1 MTYQELWQTVLAQIQ
16 LNISP
21 ANFATWFANTNISS
35 QEEGMVIVS
44 VPNSFAKEW
53 LEQKYNKEIL
63 RILKALD
70 ASIKEI
76 SYQID
81 FPAVKTREPI
91 KQQPKPQELPAEQLG
106 FAELETDKETNLNP
120 KYSFQNF
127 IVGPFNELAYA
138 AAEAIIKE
146 PGRIYNPLFVYGGVG
161 LGKTHLLQAIGN
173 ELSRKNPPYKVKYV
187 PSDKLISAIVNAI
200 RNNSIEELKAN
211 LRKVDVLIVDD
222 VQFFAGKE
230 KTQEEF
236 FHTFNDLYQK
246 GKQIILSSDRPPKA
260 IPAITERLKSRFEGG
275 MVADVSLPDYET
287 RLAILR
293 QKTAEKNAEVPA
305 KILEYIAANIQ
316 KNVREIESALNRL
329 LIFQKINDKVPSFEE
344 AKKLLRNII
353 VSPSKFTNPTLIL
366 RAISEFYDLDDKS
379 LFYSSRKKEFVKPRQ
394 LAMYLLRKELS
405 FSFPAIGRKFGGK
418 DHTTVMHACQLI
430 DREMQESEKFCQEV
444 DLILQKIYTLEA

>member
-1 MTYQELWQTVLAQIQ
+1 MTHQELWQTVLAQIQ

-21 ANFATWFANTNISS
+21 ANFATWFTNTKIVC
-35 QEEGMVIVS
+35 QEEGTVTVS

-63 RILKALD
+63 KILRTLD
-70 ASIKEI
+70 LSIKEI
-76 SYQID
+76 IYQIEL
-81 FPAVKTREPI
+81 PATKI
-91 KQQPKPQELPAEQLG
+91 KENSRRAETQELPAEQLG
-106 FAELETDKETNLNP
+106 FAELETDKETNLNS
-120 KYSFQNF
+120 KYSFQNY
-127 IVGPFNELAYA
+127 IIGPFNELAYA

-146 PGRIYNPLFVYGGVG
+146 PGKAYNPLFIYGGVG
-161 LGKTHLLQAIGN
+161 LGKTHLLQAVGN
-173 ELSRKNPPYKVKYV
+173 ELSKGSSPYKVKYI
-187 PSDKLISAIVNAI
+187 PSDKLISVIVNSI
-200 RNNSIEELKAN
+200 RNNSIESLKSD

-287 RLAILR
+287 RLAILK
-293 QKTAEKNAEVPA
+293 QKTLEKNTEVPP
-305 KILEYIAANIQ
+305 KVLEYIAANIQ

-329 LIFQKINDKVPSFEE
+329 LIFQKINNKVPSFEE
-344 AKKLLRNII
+344 AKKLLRTII
-353 VSPSKFTNPTLIL
+353 VSPSKFTNPTRIIQ
-366 RAISEFYDLDDKS
+366 AISEFYDLEDKS
-379 LFYSSRKKEFVKPRQ
+379 LFCSSRKKEFVKPRQ

-430 DREMQESEKFCQEV
+430 NREIQESERFSQEV
-444 DLILQKIYTLEA
+444 DLILQKIYIMDA

>member
-1 MTYQELWQTVLAQIQ
+1 MTHQELWQTVLAQIQ

-21 ANFATWFANTNISS
+21 ANFATWFTNTKISS
-35 QEEGMVIVS
+35 QEEGKITVS

-63 RILKALD
+63 RILRALD
-70 ASIKEI
+70 SSIKEI
-76 SYQID
+76 AYKID
-81 FPAVKTREPI
+81 SPVVKTKECAKKPEPQDI
-91 KQQPKPQELPAEQLG
+91 PTEQLG
-106 FAELETDKETNLNP
+106 FAELETNKETNLNS
-120 KYSFQNF
+120 KYNIQNY

-146 PGRIYNPLFVYGGVG
+146 PGKNYNPLFIYGGVG
-161 LGKTHLLQAIGN
+161 LGKTHLLQAVGN
-173 ELSRKNPPYKVKYV
+173 ELSKKTPSYKVKYI
-187 PSDKLISAIVNAI
+187 PSDKLISVIVNAI
-200 RNNSIEELKAN
+200 RNNNIEDLKSD

-236 FHTFNDLYQK
+236 FHAFNDLYQK

-287 RLAILR
+287 RLAILK
-293 QKTAEKNAEVPA
+293 QKTMEKNAEVPY
-305 KILEYIAANIQ
+305 KVLEYIAANIQ
-316 KNVREIESALNRL
+316 KNVRELESALNRL
-329 LIFQKINDKVPSFEE
+329 LIFQKINNKVPSFEE
-344 AKKLLRNII
+344 AKKLLRTII
-353 VSPSKFTNPTLIL
+353 VSPSKFTNPTRIL
-366 RAISEFYDLDDKS
+366 QAISEFYDLEDKS
-379 LFYSSRKKEFVKPRQ
+379 LFCSSRKKEFVKPRQ

-430 DREMQESEKFCQEV
+430 DREIQESEKFSQEV
-444 DLILQKIYTLEA
+444 DLILQKIYILES

>member
-21 ANFATWFANTNISS
+21 ANFATWFANTKISS
-35 QEEGMVIVS
+35 QEEGTIFVS

-63 RILKALD
+63 RILRTLD
-70 ASIKEI
+70 NSIKEI
-76 SYQID
+76 SYRID
-81 FPAVKTREPI
+81 FPAAKTKEAP
-91 KQQPKPQELPAEQLG
+91 KQPDSQELPAEQLG
-106 FAELETDKETNLNP
+106 FAELEVDKETNLNP
-120 KYSFQNF
+120 KYNFQNF
-127 IVGPFNELAYA
+127 IVGPFNELAFA
-138 AAEAIIKE
+138 AAEAIVKE
-146 PGRIYNPLFVYGGVG
+146 PGKVYNPLFIYGGVG
-161 LGKTHLLQAIGN
+161 LGKTHLLQAVGN
-173 ELSRKNPPYKVKYV
+173 ELSKRNPPCKVKYI
-187 PSDKLISAIVNAI
+187 PSDKLISTIVNSI
-200 RNNSIEELKAN
+200 RNRSIDELKVT
-211 LRKVDVLIVDD
+211 LRKVDILIVDD

-236 FHTFNDLYQK
+236 FHTFNDLYQR

-287 RLAILR
+287 RLAILK
-293 QKTAEKNAEVPA
+293 QKAVEKNADVPI
-305 KILEYIAANIQ
+305 KVLEYISANIQ

-329 LIFQKINDKVPSFEE
+329 LVFQKINNKTPTFEE
-344 AKKLLRNII
+344 AKKLLRSVI
-353 VSPSKFTNPTLIL
+353 VSPSKFTNPTRI
-366 RAISEFYDLDDKS
+366 IQMVSEFYDLEDKT
-379 LFYSSRKKEFVKPRQ
+379 LFCSSRKKEFVKPRQ

-430 DREMQESEKFCQEV
+430 DREMQENEKFSQEV
-444 DLILQKIYTLEA
+444 DLILQKIYSLEA

>member
-21 ANFATWFANTNISS
+21 ANFATWFASTKIAS
-35 QEEGMVIVS
+35 QEEGVIIVS

-63 RILKALD
+63 KILRALD
-70 ASIKEI
+70 PSIKEI
-76 SYQID
+76 NYLID
-81 FPAVKTREPI
+81 FPAAKAREPI
-91 KQQPKPQELPAEQLG
+91 KQPERQELPAEQLG
-106 FAELETDKETNLNP
+106 FAELEIDKETNLNP
-120 KYSFQNF
+120 KYGFQNY
-127 IVGPFNELAYA
+127 IVGPFNELAHA

-146 PGRIYNPLFVYGGVG
+146 PGKIYNPLFVYGGVG

-173 ELSRKNPPYKVKYV
+173 ELSKKNPPCKVKYV

-200 RNNSIEELKAN
+200 RNNSIEDLKAS

-236 FHTFNDLYQK
+236 FHTFNDLYQR

-287 RLAILR
+287 RLAILK
-293 QKTAEKNAEVPA
+293 QKTVEKNAEVPA
-305 KILEYIAANIQ
+305 KVLEYIAANIQ

-329 LIFQKINDKVPSFEE
+329 LIFQKINNKVPSFEE

-353 VSPSKFTNPTLIL
+353 ISPSKFTNPTLIL
-366 RAISEFYDLDDKS
+366 QAISEFYDLEDKN

-418 DHTTVMHACQLI
+418 DHTTVMHACHLI
-430 DREMQESEKFCQEV
+430 DREIQENEKFCQEV

>member
-21 ANFATWFANTNISS
+21 ANFATWFANTKIAS
-35 QEEGMVIVS
+35 QEEGTVIVS

-63 RILKALD
+63 KILKALD
-70 ASIKEI
+70 SSIKEI

-106 FAELETDKETNLNP
+106 FAELEMDKETNLNP

-173 ELSRKNPPYKVKYV
+173 ELSRKNPPCKVKYV

-200 RNNSIEELKAN
+200 RNNSIEELKN
-211 LRKVDVLIVDD
+211 SLKKVDVLIVDD

-236 FHTFNDLYQK
+236 FHVFNDLYQK

-287 RLAILR
+287 RLAILK
-293 QKTAEKNAEVPA
+293 QKTEEKNAEVPA

-353 VSPSKFTNPTLIL
+353 ISPSKFTNPTLIL

-430 DREMQESEKFCQEV
+430 DREIQESEKFCQEV